1 MATAQSSKHKITKN
15 APVHSRGINEIYLDN
30 KQPFNQ
36 QLERAWRILQEG
48 NLDHI
53 LIYGIGPAMQKVIN
67 LSLQLVSRGE
77 GMYDVSTTTK
87 TIYLHDD
94 LTSIDDCDSD
104 LVSSQTRKNS
114 SICVK
119 VFRTLNAKI

>member
-1 MATAQSSKHKITKN
+1 MATVQSSKHKIKKN
-15 APVHSRGINEIYLDN
+15 APLHNRGINEIYLDN

-48 NLDHI
+48 SLDHI
-53 LIYGIGPAMQKVIN
+53 LIHGIGPAMQKVIN
-67 LSLQLVSRGE
+67 LALQIKLRGNGIYEVSAA
-77 GMYDVSTTTK
+77 TK

-94 LTSIDDCDSD
+94 LTTIDDSD
-104 LVSSQTRKNS
+104 FSVATSQTRKNS

-119 VFRTLNAKI
+119 VFRTLDCKR